1 MNIMRKL
8 RGGGGAVNTSVPDEA
23 GTAQHAALGL
33 MHLKKLFSEYTH
45 PAQNLSDKERDD
57 KLYNMLPL
65 FCKVFGN
72 SPSSDMTAKF
82 RDIVSFCQ
90 QVSKLMVS
98 EIRRRASNQSTEAAS
113 CAIAKFLEI
122 EGCEESSNGWMLL
135 STLNLLAAASDTA
148 LVQVMTTVSL
158 PSTLVK
164 CLYLFFDL
172 PEMSD
177 DSVSEAESEFSP
189 RERRILLQKI
199 FVQVLVRLCSHVE
212 PAEELSRKDDLTLL
226 FSAITSWCPA
236 HNVHWRKSA
245 AEVLMTISRHGLS
258 HLVVAYIHSKGCV
271 SLCLENMQRNQNLSP
286 LEIVEMFVA
295 VFCFLKDS
303 SEVSQ
308 TLLEDFRTCH
318 GYTFLSDFLL
328 KLEHDKS
335 AEAMEAMRNLVLMIA
350 SLSMCGQNELK
361 PNQASMGTLFQMLG
375 FSLPQPSGR
384 GVSVRNIQAFLVLQ
398 SLFLK
403 SNSAHLCCTILDAIS
418 SVYHA
423 DNANYFILESQ
434 HTLPQFAE
442 KIHLKPAEIQEKFFH
457 LLEFIVFQ
465 LNFVPCKELI
475 SLSILLKGHNS
486 ISCSIIC
493 MQTLIN
499 ILKHNTIF
507 KDVYREVGILEVFVT
522 CLQRYSSM
530 MKEIQPTIE
539 PGSEIII
546 DEKEEKLGMMV
557 IEALSCLLNS
567 NTNNANVFRESGGA
581 KCALNLVLFDRCR
594 HQALGVVRE
603 LMLNGGG
610 DDDMGTLLA
619 MMHSAPADALILKGH
634 ILKCVLQCLRESHRT
649 RNVFRKVGGFVY
661 VLSVIV
667 SMEDCLKDEPQPP
680 WDKFTPHQLL
690 ALLHTVFNAIT
701 VAMRFEPANAKF
713 FHQEICTTSLCDTLR
728 LLGCFSERTTLHEMN
743 DSLAVW
749 PASND
754 DLVFQN
760 LFASNVLDAV
770 LTDSIPRYLSY
781 ACLVLRLLYD
791 VAIDA
796 FDKPNCPS
804 ANFRSPSHKHIEN
817 QQSIESP
824 NSSRRVASLNLTPP
838 TPEPI
843 IVHAGVVIAIF
854 HLLPAMFH
862 DRHSQMSLALQLFCV
877 DMIKSLVRSER
888 NQQVMCEAGLSAV
901 LLSVGQVSLT
911 DETHPLHQSLQ
922 YMTDRLFRQTV
933 GHNDLREFLRL
944 GKPLNCRNADEM
956 CDSVGGGP
964 VPLSRVKTLVSM
976 TTARSGSVVASS
988 PPFVEMD
995 MSGEGFGCLYLASV
1009 APQSIGPTSI
1019 VNVTTSLSTA
1029 DSVQGI
1035 GAGDRLFPPQT
1046 GLSYSTWICVERFSD
1061 PRTDP
1066 HCVRLLTLVRSLQP
1080 GSTSS
1085 NKEPHLICLAV
1096 VLSVRDKAIIVST
1109 QETPLSHTGPDWE
1122 PDNIS
1127 DYTARVWCPD
1137 LLQEGHW
1144 HHIVLVLNR
1153 AVLKNS
1159 ALSIYV
1165 DGNHIHTQKLH
1176 YISQNP
1182 GGGAANLTI
1191 ASSVYAYIGTPP
1203 IWRRYSRLVWKQ
1215 GPCHLIEEVISP
1227 HTVPL
1232 IYQLGPHYLASLQA
1246 AQLHGNEPMPPLVAE
1261 EKIIF
1266 GLNAKAVSHL
1276 TMSKIRKLYSRADTK
1291 SIAKQL
1297 GMSSHENA
1305 TPIRVLHNSAGHLS
1319 GPARS
1324 LGGVVVGYLGVRVF
1338 TARPVA
1344 RMIDSLGGCSLLL
1357 GLISMAQDVESLYAG
1372 VKALVCVVKT
1382 DRVAQAEMDRRRA
1395 YQTLAMLLRRKKNM
1409 LNSHI
1414 LHLIFSLVGTVDS
1427 ASHTSTIPNVMAFQD
1442 LLCDIE
1448 VWHEAPGDLQRSL
1461 FEHLYELVAESSEKR
1476 SNLNLVRQMRLVQ
1489 RLLFILPAVNSNQT
1503 RGLMLNLLGALL
1515 LAQPDHHDL
1524 LAFGQFIV
1532 STLPGSGGGGV
1543 NNATMVNERQV
1554 PLQEPVIRS
1563 SQNSFDHIE
1572 VEGVT
1577 DSATFII
1584 LRNRCL
1590 QLLHSLLFTSRNN
1603 VNTNFCEE
1611 IAQVLGLD
1619 WPLLFLQPQLHST
1632 TVVWGL
1638 RVLVVLCSIPALL
1651 TKFREGACTGG
1662 WLQDTDLVLQN
1673 RMAVVLAGC
1682 QLGASIPKREY
1693 RIETSGPP
1701 GFHQLTWLLQHHVD
1715 VSQIY
1720 FLLMAL
1726 MMGQPVKLM
1735 PPESKLD
1742 LLSAWSLLFG
1752 VAANQ
1757 PMSSVMSK
1765 ITLVP
1770 EAVTLMLT
1778 TVRVLLY
1785 SPQKV
1790 TSTESECDRVHYAVN
1805 IIQFLFLVYHSNPHL
1820 MPIFMGQEV
1829 LTALA
1834 NTLFPATSEPPTP
1847 ADEVFHTGENTKDVL
1862 EGSNQNQ
1869 EAATAGHPAH
1879 KFVMDFIRFIIVN
1892 SLSLPVTAKATPP
1905 LDIVLE
1911 CSGDMGN
1918 LSDQSRIQTEVLGAL
1933 MDHLLAADVLLGEQ
1947 AALPVVQGGCAQNIA
1962 PNVSYLSARIVDK
1975 LWQGVLLKDPH
1986 EIFEFIVKL
1995 LIQAKRKQGSSCTD
2009 TLYHCLNRTILYLLS
2024 RGTDTIADQMS
2035 VLEALHK
2042 LTNNRSLI
2050 FGAGN
2055 HELEFIGCLTYCLL
2069 QLTSEMKI
2077 LMDTNT
2083 KTTWHINPQIE
2094 ESDEL
2099 TSRQGQNLIGVAARR
2114 VWDELYVCKKP
2125 LIEEVFKM
2133 SLIAANNKAPELAA
2147 IREQVHDTATKIWL
2161 AYVDSERKATYKN
2174 PWEIHN
2180 QIQSKIQKMTGGLT
2194 RLASRSKVK
2203 KEDSLR
2209 VKSQVSGGSG
2219 SGYGSSDVEST
2230 WAVTTAHQIQL
2241 VRELV
2246 EVQAKQ
2252 HALTQDYVE
2261 RYVLEEWLQAE
2272 AELLRER
2279 AVWGPVKT
2287 SRLDKWMLDMTEG
2300 PCRMRKKMMR
2310 NDQFYKHYPYRPE
2323 LDSSENRSLKYKVA
2337 TCWDSKEYYQK
2348 YVAPLQIGNIG
2359 ADPQERTHS
2368 LSEDKQS
2375 SVEENTLE
2383 DNSSVQGIDNLDQ
2396 VSLRRAVK
2404 RSVSEPDEGGD
2415 ECETEGPGNEDES
2428 PPDNQSILRLLENN
2442 EKISHMFRCARIQG
2456 LDTMEGLLLFGKEHL
2471 YIVDGFTLLKS
2482 REIRDIESL
2491 PQECYEPILPPQ
2503 GTASSSKRQCSKFSY
2518 EDIREVH
2525 KRRYLLQPMA
2535 LEVFSGDG
2543 RNYLL
2548 AFPRKIRN
2556 KVYQRFLAFA
2566 TGIADSA
2573 QQSVAGQK
2581 RTANV
2586 EQGASLLSS
2595 LIGET
2600 SVTQRWVRGEL
2611 TNFQYLMH
2619 LNTLAG
2625 RSYNDLMQ
2633 YPVFPW
2639 ILADYESEQLDL
2651 MDPTTFRDFT
2661 RPMGAQSPERLAQF
2675 NKRFKEWDDPH
2686 GETPPYHYGTHY
2698 SSAMIVC
2705 SYLVRMEPFT
2715 QHFLRLQGGH
2725 FDLADRMFHSIREA
2739 WLSASKHNM
2748 ADVKELIPE
2757 FFYLP
2762 QFLTNAN
2769 NFDLGCKQNGVQLGD
2784 VVLPP
2789 WAKNDPREFIRV
2801 HREALECD
2809 FVSQNLHHWI
2819 DLIFGCK
2826 QQGQAA
2832 VDAVNVFHHLFY
2844 EGNVDI
2850 YNIDD
2855 PLKKNA
2861 TIGFINNFGQIPK
2874 QLFKKPHPAKKLG
2887 QRVSVLE
2894 ANPLTAVPCLSPEKL
2909 FYHNLDNLRPSLHPI
2924 KELKG
2929 PVGQIIQCDRN
2940 SVLAVEQNKVL
2951 VPPQYNRYVAWGFA
2965 DHTLRMGNYDSDK
2978 AILTCEA
2985 VMHFTGE
2992 IVACVCPNSKT
3003 VITAATTSVVTIW
3016 EYARK
3021 QLNVVKT
3028 LIGHNEAVTCLA
3040 ASPAYNVIVSGS
3052 RDTTAIIW
3060 DLSHRIF
3067 VRQLTGHNAPVAAVA
3082 INDLTG
3088 DIGTCAGT
3096 WLHVWTINGEQ
3107 LCSVNTSVGRADR
3120 MQQILCVAFSQCR
3133 EWDSQNVLLTGSTDG
3148 VVRMWSVDY
3157 VQVPKD
3163 EHYGGDNA
3171 EFGSSLE
3178 EDGDRNSGKSFVK
3191 KAPPPLKPQAKVEGE
3206 TATTVHKLGK
3216 QMNVTSGSTEYP
3228 TSLDS
3233 KSLGKSGSESS
3244 LSEDGEKSEGSRRGR
3259 KKEDVQEEEKERCSG
3274 EDEENTSGLA
3284 KVETQES
3291 EPNSQS
3297 VEEVVVVVT
3306 DEHSECPGNSSPPQS
3321 QPPTPVVRR
3330 RRSSARAN
3338 SQLRKSECLSGR
3350 LADVESLTVG
3360 DEHIGKIRPSKSDTS
3375 LTESFVIVSGNGEEI
3390 GEIGGNANCPV
3401 KEPVSSAVPI
3411 VPVRKNRHSHHILR
3425 EGFVWQKQLVF
3436 KSKLTMHTAYDRKD
3450 NAEPASITALA
3461 VSRDHRIVYV
3471 GDARG
3476 RVFSWS
3482 VAEQPGRADH
3492 WLKDDGAEVCTA
3504 CHVRFSIYERRHH
3517 CRNCGLLFCSKCSR
3531 FESEIS
3537 RLRILKPVRVC
3548 QGCHTSLRIQ
3558 QH

>member
-1 MNIMRKL
+1 
-8 RGGGGAVNTSVPDEA
+8 
-23 GTAQHAALGL
+23 
-33 MHLKKLFSEYTH
+33 
-45 PAQNLSDKERDD
+45 
-57 KLYNMLPL
+57 
-65 FCKVFGN
+65 
-72 SPSSDMTAKF
+72 
-82 RDIVSFCQ
+82 
-90 QVSKLMVS
+90 
-98 EIRRRASNQSTEAAS
+98 
-113 CAIAKFLEI
+113 
-122 EGCEESSNGWMLL
+122 
-135 STLNLLAAASDTA
+135 
-148 LVQVMTTVSL
+148 
-158 PSTLVK
+158 
-164 CLYLFFDL
+164 
-172 PEMSD
+172 
-177 DSVSEAESEFSP
+177 
-189 RERRILLQKI
+189 
-199 FVQVLVRLCSHVE
+199 
-212 PAEELSRKDDLTLL
+212 
-226 FSAITSWCPA
+226 
-236 HNVHWRKSA
+236 
-245 AEVLMTISRHGLS
+245 
-258 HLVVAYIHSKGCV
+258 
-271 SLCLENMQRNQNLSP
+271 
-286 LEIVEMFVA
+286 
-295 VFCFLKDS
+295 
-303 SEVSQ
+303 
-308 TLLEDFRTCH
+308 
-318 GYTFLSDFLL
+318 
-328 KLEHDKS
+328 
-335 AEAMEAMRNLVLMIA
+335 
-350 SLSMCGQNELK
+350 
-361 PNQASMGTLFQMLG
+361 
-375 FSLPQPSGR
+375 
-384 GVSVRNIQAFLVLQ
+384 
-398 SLFLK
+398 
-403 SNSAHLCCTILDAIS
+403 
-418 SVYHA
+418 
-423 DNANYFILESQ
+423 
-434 HTLPQFAE
+434 
-442 KIHLKPAEIQEKFFH
+442 
-457 LLEFIVFQ
+457 
-465 LNFVPCKELI
+465 
-475 SLSILLKGHNS
+475 
-486 ISCSIIC
+486 
-493 MQTLIN
+493 
-499 ILKHNTIF
+499 
-507 KDVYREVGILEVFVT
+507 
-522 CLQRYSSM
+522 
-530 MKEIQPTIE
+530 
-539 PGSEIII
+539 
-546 DEKEEKLGMMV
+546 
-557 IEALSCLLNS
+557 
-567 NTNNANVFRESGGA
+567 
-581 KCALNLVLFDRCR
+581 
-594 HQALGVVRE
+594 
-603 LMLNGGG
+603 
-610 DDDMGTLLA
+610 
-619 MMHSAPADALILKGH
+619 
-634 ILKCVLQCLRESHRT
+634 
-649 RNVFRKVGGFVY
+649 
-661 VLSVIV
+661 
-667 SMEDCLKDEPQPP
+667 
-680 WDKFTPHQLL
+680 
-690 ALLHTVFNAIT
+690 
-701 VAMRFEPANAKF
+701 
-713 FHQEICTTSLCDTLR
+713 
-728 LLGCFSERTTLHEMN
+728 
-743 DSLAVW
+743 
-749 PASND
+749 
-754 DLVFQN
+754 
-760 LFASNVLDAV
+760 
-770 LTDSIPRYLSY
+770 
-781 ACLVLRLLYD
+781 
-791 VAIDA
+791 
-796 FDKPNCPS
+796 
-804 ANFRSPSHKHIEN
+804 
-817 QQSIESP
+817 
-824 NSSRRVASLNLTPP
+824 
-838 TPEPI
+838 
-843 IVHAGVVIAIF
+843 
-854 HLLPAMFH
+854 
-862 DRHSQMSLALQLFCV
+862 
-877 DMIKSLVRSER
+877 
-888 NQQVMCEAGLSAV
+888 
-901 LLSVGQVSLT
+901 
-911 DETHPLHQSLQ
+911 
-922 YMTDRLFRQTV
+922 
-933 GHNDLREFLRL
+933 
-944 GKPLNCRNADEM
+944 
-956 CDSVGGGP
+956 
-964 VPLSRVKTLVSM
+964 
-976 TTARSGSVVASS
+976 
-988 PPFVEMD
+988 
-995 MSGEGFGCLYLASV
+995 
-1009 APQSIGPTSI
+1009 
-1019 VNVTTSLSTA
+1019 
-1029 DSVQGI
+1029 
-1035 GAGDRLFPPQT
+1035 
-1046 GLSYSTWICVERFSD
+1046 
-1061 PRTDP
+1061 
-1066 HCVRLLTLVRSLQP
+1066 
-1080 GSTSS
+1080 
-1085 NKEPHLICLAV
+1085 
-1096 VLSVRDKAIIVST
+1096 
-1109 QETPLSHTGPDWE
+1109 
-1122 PDNIS
+1122 
-1127 DYTARVWCPD
+1127 
-1137 LLQEGHW
+1137 
-1144 HHIVLVLNR
+1144 
-1153 AVLKNS
+1153 
-1159 ALSIYV
+1159 
-1165 DGNHIHTQKLH
+1165 
-1176 YISQNP
+1176 
-1182 GGGAANLTI
+1182 
-1191 ASSVYAYIGTPP
+1191 
-1203 IWRRYSRLVWKQ
+1203 
-1215 GPCHLIEEVISP
+1215 
-1227 HTVPL
+1227 
-1232 IYQLGPHYLASLQA
+1232 
-1246 AQLHGNEPMPPLVAE
+1246 
-1261 EKIIF
+1261 
-1266 GLNAKAVSHL
+1266 
-1276 TMSKIRKLYSRADTK
+1276 
-1291 SIAKQL
+1291 
-1297 GMSSHENA
+1297 
-1305 TPIRVLHNSAGHLS
+1305 
-1319 GPARS
+1319 
-1324 LGGVVVGYLGVRVF
+1324 
-1338 TARPVA
+1338 
-1344 RMIDSLGGCSLLL
+1344 
-1357 GLISMAQDVESLYAG
+1357 
-1372 VKALVCVVKT
+1372 
-1382 DRVAQAEMDRRRA
+1382 
-1395 YQTLAMLLRRKKNM
+1395 
-1409 LNSHI
+1409 
-1414 LHLIFSLVGTVDS
+1414 
-1427 ASHTSTIPNVMAFQD
+1427 
-1442 LLCDIE
+1442 
-1448 VWHEAPGDLQRSL
+1448 
-1461 FEHLYELVAESSEKR
+1461 
-1476 SNLNLVRQMRLVQ
+1476 
-1489 RLLFILPAVNSNQT
+1489 
-1503 RGLMLNLLGALL
+1503 
-1515 LAQPDHHDL
+1515 
-1524 LAFGQFIV
+1524 
-1532 STLPGSGGGGV
+1532 
-1543 NNATMVNERQV
+1543 
-1554 PLQEPVIRS
+1554 
-1563 SQNSFDHIE
+1563 
-1572 VEGVT
+1572 
-1577 DSATFII
+1577 
-1584 LRNRCL
+1584 
-1590 QLLHSLLFTSRNN
+1590 
-1603 VNTNFCEE
+1603 
-1611 IAQVLGLD
+1611 
-1619 WPLLFLQPQLHST
+1619 
-1632 TVVWGL
+1632 
-1638 RVLVVLCSIPALL
+1638 
-1651 TKFREGACTGG
+1651 
-1662 WLQDTDLVLQN
+1662 
-1673 RMAVVLAGC
+1673 
-1682 QLGASIPKREY
+1682 
-1693 RIETSGPP
+1693 
-1701 GFHQLTWLLQHHVD
+1701 
-1715 VSQIY
+1715 
-1720 FLLMAL
+1720 
-1726 MMGQPVKLM
+1726 
-1735 PPESKLD
+1735 
-1742 LLSAWSLLFG
+1742 
-1752 VAANQ
+1752 
-1757 PMSSVMSK
+1757 
-1765 ITLVP
+1765 
-1770 EAVTLMLT
+1770 
-1778 TVRVLLY
+1778 
-1785 SPQKV
+1785 
-1790 TSTESECDRVHYAVN
+1790 
-1805 IIQFLFLVYHSNPHL
+1805 
-1820 MPIFMGQEV
+1820 
-1829 LTALA
+1829 
-1834 NTLFPATSEPPTP
+1834 
-1847 ADEVFHTGENTKDVL
+1847 
-1862 EGSNQNQ
+1862 
-1869 EAATAGHPAH
+1869 
-1879 KFVMDFIRFIIVN
+1879 
-1892 SLSLPVTAKATPP
+1892 
-1905 LDIVLE
+1905 
-1911 CSGDMGN
+1911 MGN

-1947 AALPVVQGGCAQNIA
+1947 AALPVVQGGCVQNIA
-1962 PNVSYLSARIVDK
+1962 PNVSYLAARIVDK

-1986 EIFEFIVKL
+1986 DVFEFIVKL
-1995 LIQAKRKQGSSCTD
+1995 LTQAKRKQGSTCTE

-2077 LMDTNT
+2077 LMDSNA
-2083 KTTWHINPQIE
+2083 KTTWHVNPQIE
-2094 ESDEL
+2094 DTDEL

-2125 LIEEVFKM
+2125 LIEEVFKT
-2133 SLIAANNKAPELAA
+2133 SLIATNNKAPELGA
-2147 IREQVHDTATKIWL
+2147 IRDQVHESATKIWL

-2219 SGYGSSDVEST
+2219 SGYGSSDIEST
-2230 WAVTTAHQIQL
+2230 WAVTTTHQVLL

-2279 AVWGPVKT
+2279 AVWGPVKP

-2310 NDQFYKHYPYRPE
+2310 NDSFYKHYPYRPE

-2348 YVAPLQIGNIG
+2348 YVAPHVGNVG
-2359 ADPQERTHS
+2359 SDHQERAHS

-2375 SVEENTLE
+2375 TIDESIDLST
-2383 DNSSVQGIDNLDQ
+2383 DNGLDMDQ

-2415 ECETEGPGNEDES
+2415 DCETEGPSGEDES

-2491 PQECYEPILPPQ
+2491 PQDCYEPILPPQ
-2503 GTASSSKRQCSKFSY
+2503 GTPSSSKRQCSKFSY

-2556 KVYQRFLAFA
+2556 KVYQRFMAFA

-2651 MDPTTFRDFT
+2651 TDPSTFRDFT

-2762 QFLTNAN
+2762 EFLTNAN

-2874 QLFKKPHPAKKLG
+2874 QLFKKAHPAKKLG
-2887 QRVSVLE
+2887 QRVSVLDP
-2894 ANPLTAVPCLSPEKL
+2894 NPLISVPSLSPEKL
-2909 FYHNLDNLRPSLHPI
+2909 FYHNLDNLRPSRHPI

-3016 EYARK
+3016 EYTKK

-3060 DLSHRIF
+3060 DLNHRIF

-3148 VVRMWSVDY
+3148 VVRMWSIDY

-3163 EHYGGDNA
+3163 GQYADSIENNSSHDN
-3171 EFGSSLE
+3171 EKDKVSLK
-3178 EDGDRNSGKSFVK
+3178 KS
-3191 KAPPPLKPQAKVEGE
+3191 PPPLKPQSKVEGE

-3228 TSLDS
+3228 TSLDR

-3244 LSEDGEKSEGSRRGR
+3244 LSEDGGEKAESVKKNK
-3259 KKEDVQEEEKERCSG
+3259 KKEDVQEEEKERCSE
-3274 EDEENTSGLA
+3274 EDDEKSPEARLNKSKDSLDTPTIKHQPS
-3284 KVETQES
+3284 S
-3291 EPNSQS
+3291 
-3297 VEEVVVVVT
+3297 EEVIVVVSADDT
-3306 DEHSECPGNSSPPQS
+3306 EGTNSSATDT

-3338 SQLRKSECLSGR
+3338 ALLRKSECISGR
-3350 LADVESLTVG
+3350 LAEVESLTIG
-3360 DEHIGKIRPSKSDTS
+3360 DEHLGKMRSSKSDTS
-3375 LTESFVIVSGNGEEI
+3375 LTESFVIVSGNGEEV
-3390 GEIGGNANCPV
+3390 GEIGGNGHSSV
-3401 KEPVSSAVPI
+3401 KTGSGASNIGSSPL
-3411 VPVRKNRHSHHILR
+3411 PSSRKIRNSHHILR

-3461 VSRDHRIVYV
+3461 VSRDHRVVYV

-3492 WLKDDGAEVCTA
+3492 WLKDDGAEDCTA
-3504 CHVRFSIYERRHH
+3504 CHVKFSIYERRHH

-3548 QGCHTSLRIQ
+3548 QGCHTSLRVQ